1 MDRIEEIRA
10 RVEKA
15 SEGPWTYEYQDK
27 ERWLT
32 LKLPAG
38 FTSSDLEDEDIV
50 FTAHA
55 REDIPYLLIALES
68 LSARFADI
76 DAHNVTLME
85 HVKGQDVLEQQ
96 DKSALAEKDKRIE
109 ELTVERD
116 LFKRRSG
123 EYYKKLER
131 TVCFDECQAE
141 PKITLLEA
149 VVDASKGLFGGDG
162 RLATSETCRNCVNTM
177 ARMLKVG
184 DALAALGKESSDGM

>member
-1 MDRIEEIRA
+1 MDRIEIEIWANADRQ
-10 RVEKA
+10 EWYI
-15 SEGPWTYEYQDK
+15 SQD
-27 ERWLT
+27 E
-32 LKLPAG
+32 
-38 FTSSDLEDEDIV
+38 V
-50 FTAHA
+50 
-55 REDIPYLLIALES
+55 IA
-68 LSARFADI
+68 
-76 DAHNVTLME
+76 
-85 HVKGQDVLEQQ
+85 
-96 DKSALAEKDKRIE
+96 ALAEKDERIE

-184 DALAALGKESSDGM
+184 DALAALGKEKS